1 MGAGPPVDGGR
12 HVSGAIAG
20 PGRAVGTP
28 WGRPCAALERV
39 VVTSTSHKP
48 SAHAPARRIAAR
60 FAAAGIDVVL
70 DLQGDR
76 PIGELRPAP
85 DLVVAVGGDG
95 TLLATARRLSGRPW
109 PVLGVNLG
117 KLGFLAAFGVD
128 EALAYADGADPVGWR
143 AVAAASLSI
152 SVRGGPPVVAF
163 NDVTV
168 SQGVMTRLV
177 RVRLDVDGFLA
188 AEYRADGVVVSTPVG
203 STAYSLS
210 LGGPILLHELR
221 ALLVTPVAPQALANR
236 PIVLGA
242 DARLRLTIEGR
253 ADEIAVVLDGQER
266 IDLASGDAFEV
277 TLGPDVVRLVPA
289 GYDPFAVLRRKLR
302 WTEGPA
308 LDGAPDLDAI
318 RDEAVLDG
326 RES

>member
-1 MGAGPPVDGGR
+1 VKERGTPAAAQAPTP
-12 HVSGAIAG
+12 A

-28 WGRPCAALERV
+28 WGMPSAALERV
-39 VVTSTSHKP
+39 VVTSTAHKP
-48 SAHAPARRIAAR
+48 SAHGPARRIAER

-70 DLQGDR
+70 DLAGERPLGD
-76 PIGELRPAP
+76 LRPAP

-95 TLLATARRLSGRPW
+95 TLLATARRLLGQPW

-117 KLGFLAAFGVD
+117 KLGFLAAFGVE
-128 EALAYADGADPVGWR
+128 EALAYAHGVDPVGWR
-143 AVAAASLSI
+143 AVAAASLSV

-163 NDVTV
+163 NDATV

-188 AEYRADGVVVSTPVG
+188 AEYRADGVVISTPVG

-242 DARLRLTIEGR
+242 GARLRLTLEGR

-266 IDLASGDAFEV
+266 IDLASGDAFDV

-302 WTEGPA
+302 WTEGPN
-308 LDGAPDLDAI
+308 LDGGPDHDGLATDA
-318 RDEAVLDG
+318 VQDG
-326 RES
+326 PES

>member
-1 MGAGPPVDGGR
+1 
-12 HVSGAIAG
+12 
-20 PGRAVGTP
+20 
-28 WGRPCAALERV
+28 V

-221 ALLVTPVAPQALANR
+221 ALLVTPLANR

>member
-1 MGAGPPVDGGR
+1 
-12 HVSGAIAG
+12 
-20 PGRAVGTP
+20 VGTA
-28 WGRPCAALERV
+28 WGRPCAVLERV
-39 VVTSTSHKP
+39 VVTSTAHKP
-48 SAHAPARRIAAR
+48 SAHPPARRIAER
-60 FAAAGIDVVL
+60 FAAAGADVVL
-70 DLQGDR
+70 DLNGDR

-95 TLLATARRLSGRPW
+95 TLLATARRLQGRPW

-143 AVAAASLSI
+143 AVAAASLSV

-277 TLGPDVVRLVPA
+277 TLGPDVVRLVPS

-308 LDGAPDLDAI
+308 LDGTPDHDPTP
-318 RDEAVLDG
+318 VDG
-326 RES
+326 VQDGMQS